1 MNLRMASNS
10 QKLALV
16 TGAGHSKGIGYAIA
30 KRLLEQGILVLGL
43 DIKSADHQLFEC
55 RHCDITDVEM
65 VNETVSGIAEEFG
78 SISFLVNN
86 AGVGLGDPAFLDCT
100 NADWLKTFDINVFG
114 AVNVC
119 RALLPHLSAE
129 GGSIVNVASLAGLGA
144 MVGIPAPYTAS
155 KFAIVGLTKSLALE
169 LAPKGIRVNAICP
182 GSIKTQLHETSL
194 EMISRAEGV
203 DRATAE
209 TLEVAAIPMGYSATS
224 DEVAGLAAFL
234 CSDESKYMTGTAIPI
249 AGGMASGL

>member
-1 MNLRMASNS
+1 MNPHMGSNS
-10 QKLALV
+10 RQVALV
-16 TGAGHSKGIGYAIA
+16 TGAGHSRGIGYAIA
-30 KRLLEQGILVLGL
+30 KRLLEQGLFVLGL
-43 DIKSADHQLFEC
+43 DIKPADHQLFEC
-55 RHCDITDVEM
+55 RYCDITDVEM
-65 VNETVSGIAEEFG
+65 VNDTVSGIAQEFG
-78 SISFLVNN
+78 SINYLVNN

-100 NADWLKTFDINVFG
+100 NADWLNTFDINVFG
-114 AVNVC
+114 AVNIC
-119 RALLPHLSAE
+119 RALLPHVSSE

-194 EMISRAEGV
+194 DMISRAQGV
-203 DRATAE
+203 DRASAE
-209 TLEVAAIPMGYSATS
+209 VLEVAAIPMGYSAAS

-234 CSDESKYMTGTAIPI
+234 CSDESKYMTGTAIPV